1 MEIVSLIIGI
11 LLLIVLSYKGV
22 ATYLSALIAS
32 VVILLLNGLN
42 IWEGMSQTFA
52 SGFVSFVSSY
62 IFVLTIGAM
71 FGRLMSASGA
81 AKAFALKLLA
91 VFGEKR
97 IVWVIIISAIVMAF
111 CGINIYIIFYAIY
124 PIAVVIGQ
132 RQNVNK
138 GVLASA
144 IFCMAFTTCFPGTIS
159 LNNIIGSTVL
169 GSKLTAG
176 WQVGIPGCLVVLAI
190 CLVYTFYTEK
200 KCKEK
205 GLGFEAGP
213 KDHLYL
219 NSDLDDADLPH
230 WAPSILPLL
239 VVAVLAI
246 VLSNFLDA
254 TMAVVIALIVASLLI
269 IVLHFKRLKGQ
280 LSTAMG
286 EGLMDGFGPLLT
298 ISALVGFGAVVRTTP
313 GFANIVNLALGLDVH
328 PYMGT
333 FIGTNLLVG
342 VTGSMSGGLN
352 IFMETLAPSYV
363 SMGVNPDIIHRIA
376 AMSAC
381 GLDSLPHSAG
391 IIGQLAVMQLSLK
404 KGYKH
409 AFFTTV
415 VATIAGAFVTTILA
429 MIFY

>member
-1 MEIVSLIIGI
+1 MQIISLLIGIALLII
-11 LLLIVLSYKGV
+11 LSYKGV
-22 ATYLSALIAS
+22 ATYLSALISS
-32 VVILLLNGLN
+32 VVILLLNGMN

-71 FGRLMSASGA
+71 FGRLMSASGS
-81 AKAFALKLLA
+81 AKAFALKLLDI
-91 VFGEKR
+91 FGEKR
-97 IVWVIIISAIVMAF
+97 IVAVIIVAAIVMAF

-124 PIAVVIGQ
+124 PIAVVIGSK
-132 RQNVNK
+132 QNVSK

-144 IFCMAFTTCFPGTIS
+144 IFCVAFTTCFPGTIS

-169 GSKLTAG
+169 GTKLTAG
-176 WQVGIPGCLVVLAI
+176 WQVGIPGCLVILGI
-190 CLVYTFYTEK
+190 CLAYTYHTAK
-200 KCKEK
+200 TSKEK
-205 GLGFEAGP
+205 GIGFEAGP
-213 KDHLYL
+213 RDHLYL
-219 NSDLDDADLPH
+219 ASDLEESDLPPIFI
-230 WAPSILPLL
+230 AVTPM
-239 VVAVLAI
+239 VVMAILAI

-254 TMAVVIALIVASLLI
+254 TMSVVIALLVASALI
-269 IVLHFKRLKGQ
+269 ILFNFKRLKDK
-280 LSTAMG
+280 LSVAMG
-286 EGLMDGFGPLLT
+286 EGLMDGFSPLLT

-313 GFANIVNLALGLDVH
+313 GFTNIVNLALGMDIH

-363 SMGVNPDIIHRIA
+363 SMGANADIIHRIA

-391 IIGQLAVMQLSLK
+391 IIGQLAVMQLTLK
-404 KGYKH
+404 QGYKH

-415 VATIAGAFVTTILA
+415 VATIVGALVTTILA